1 MNDLKI
7 LTADYRVDYSDLS
20 THRYGSRTYEWEY
33 SQNSQKKRRKWAR
46 QKGKK
51 LGQKK
56 SNLDKKQGSDLDK
69 IFLSIISDQSIKY
82 WLICIRSKTTW
93 KIK

>member
-1 MNDLKI
+1 
-7 LTADYRVDYSDLS
+7 
-20 THRYGSRTYEWEY
+20 
-33 SQNSQKKRRKWAR
+33 
-46 QKGKK
+46 
-51 LGQKK
+51 
-56 SNLDKKQGSDLDK
+56 LDKKQGSDLDK